1 MLFFTVTSCVISTST
16 WKRHFGDKSGPQLN
30 MHPVSK
36 RWICVV
42 GTEDCLVLKNH
53 LHWRRKGNMLRCLA
67 FRWLGESQTFYKKS
81 GVCVCTWSEFTPLKC
96 GVQPQQDM
104 DMHLQFSQS
113 VVYVGGISFY
123 LGMWSLSS
131 GCVLSKS
138 LSYTVSLFRQFR
150 CRLETASP
158 TVLEYDLFIDM
169 HIPVIVEA

>member
-81 GVCVCTWSEFTPLKC
+81 GVCVCTWSEFTPLKQE
-96 GVQPQQDM
+96 VQPQQDM
-104 DMHLQFSQS
+104 DMLPQFSQS
-113 VVYVGGISFY
+113 VVLYCIYYAFIRSIQGKCPKDIELVVYRNNTGIE
-123 LGMWSLSS
+123 L
-131 GCVLSKS
+131 
-138 LSYTVSLFRQFR
+138 R
-150 CRLETASP
+150 
-158 TVLEYDLFIDM
+158 
-169 HIPVIVEA
+169 